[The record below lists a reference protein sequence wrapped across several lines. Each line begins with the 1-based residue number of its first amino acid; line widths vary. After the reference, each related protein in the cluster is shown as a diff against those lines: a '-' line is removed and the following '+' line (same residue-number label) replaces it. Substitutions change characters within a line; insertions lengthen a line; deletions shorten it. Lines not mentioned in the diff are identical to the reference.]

1 MKSHHSDGN
10 GLQAL
15 CVGRS
20 PLSAVSKGCP
30 VEFLEPCPPSLHGCC
45 AGGHDRKTSARC
57 PQYSMKSLSTPLN
70 AHANPTG
77 KDA

>member
-30 VEFLEPCPPSLHGCC
+30 VEFLEPCPPSLHGCVL
-45 AGGHDRKTSARC
+45 GDTTGRLQHDA
-57 PQYSMKSLSTPLN
+57 LST
-70 AHANPTG
+70 A
-77 KDA
+77 